1 MANNNNVLTTANF
14 FATLGIAETGFLK
27 LESAAMTMRTFN
39 KFARLNDICQRV
51 SDDAVILKNGDT
63 YANIGAFIRETAAA
77 EFKTMYAPLETVA
90 ERERDEANTLL
101 NKVYAMIPDSC
112 VAARAMYRVTNST
125 TKTGKVSVNGK
136 VVTCAKNLRE
146 VWRESLSN
154 MGMLNTESDKAIDKM
169 IVRLAGM
176 TGAPRIS
183 AKAGEHKI
191 GKDSIRT
198 AKREMVLT
206 LLAYYEEGFDSVVNN
221 KVQKLG
227 GTMAM
232 IVNTQGNCEVVKKGS
247 DSHTAYLKA
256 CAEAE
261 AARLAAMPESVRETL
276 KKGNGK
282 KSAKKN

>member
-1 MANNNNVLTTANF
+1 MGNNNNNVLATANF
-14 FATLGIAETGFLK
+14 FATLGTAETGFLN
-27 LESAAMTMRTFN
+27 LEVAATTMRTFH
-39 KFARLNDICQRV
+39 KFERLNDICQRV
-51 SDDAVILKNGDT
+51 PEEPYVLKNGDV
-63 YANIGAFIRETAAA
+63 YGNIAAFIRETAAA
-77 EFKTMYAPLETVA
+77 EFKAEYAPLETAA
-90 ERERDEANTLL
+90 ERDRDEGNTLL
-101 NKVYAMIPDSC
+101 NQVYAMIPDSC
-112 VAARAMYRVTNST
+112 VAARAMYRATNST

-191 GKDSIRT
+191 GKDTVRT

-206 LLAYYEEGFDSVVNN
+206 LLAYYEEGFESVVNN

-227 GTMAM
+227 GTMSM
-232 IVNTQGNCEVVKKGS
+232 IVNDEGKCEVVKKDS
-247 DSHTAYLKA
+247 DAHTAYVKA
-256 CAEAE
+256 CAETE
-261 AARLAAMPESVRETL
+261 AAYLAAMPESIRESL
-276 KKGNGK
+276 KKGKKSGK
-282 KSAKKN
+282 KN

>member
-1 MANNNNVLTTANF
+1 MANNNVLATANF
-14 FATLGIAETGFLK
+14 FATLGLAETGFLK
-27 LESAAMTMRTFN
+27 LEAAALTFRTFH
-39 KFARLNDICQRV
+39 KYERLAEVCKRV
-51 SDDAVILKNGDT
+51 PDEAYITKSGEVYGNLSE
-63 YANIGAFIRETAAA
+63 FIRKTAEA
-77 EFKTMYAPLETVA
+77 EFKADYAPLEAIA
-90 ERERDEANTLL
+90 ERDRDEGNTLL
-101 NKVYAMIPDSC
+101 NQVYAKIPDSC
-112 VAARAMYRVTNST
+112 VSARAMYRATNST
-125 TKTGKVSVNGK
+125 SKTGKVSVNGK

-154 MGMLNTESDKAIDKM
+154 MGMLNTDSDKAIDKM

-206 LLAYYEEGFDSVVNN
+206 LLAYYEEGFESVVNN

-232 IVNTQGNCEVVKKGS
+232 IVNSEGKCEVVKKAS
-247 DSHTAYLKA
+247 PEHTAYLKA

-261 AARLAAMPESVRETL
+261 AARLTAMPDSIRESL
-276 KKGNGK
+276 KKGK
-282 KSAKKN
+282 KSAKKH